1 MKFFRHSS
9 SQKNE
14 NCRPHRIFATSS
26 WFPVDQWHPCPQ
38 LPTPPPIWGTL
49 TFQILNHMVGAQWCS
64 GSTLNFRYEG
74 QWFEAQSLPLCCPLN
89 KKRLIYRHWWNTKIF
104 PVAKILYPVKT
115 QFLSFTCEDIMVVMT
130 TSVLANEIYKS
141 YMPYCYNITYFLYFS
156 TKIRMCV
163 RSIFF

>member
-1 MKFFRHSS
+1 M
-9 SQKNE
+9 
-14 NCRPHRIFATSS
+14 
-26 WFPVDQWHPCPQ
+26 
-38 LPTPPPIWGTL
+38 
-49 TFQILNHMVGAQWCS
+49 
-64 GSTLNFRYEG
+64 
-74 QWFEAQSLPLCCPLN
+74 
-89 KKRLIYRHWWNTKIF
+89 
-104 PVAKILYPVKT
+104 AKILYPVKT